1 MPMLVMKAMNRHES
15 SYPPVLSSCRTSV
28 GLYLASNHVI
38 AINPPIGSVMIVSC
52 AGASPAKFLRKVM
65 GEGGGGRVYSLA
77 TRAIDRPSDRAIER
91 PSNRATERSSDRAT
105 ERPSDRATERP
116 RDRAIE
122 RSSDRT
128 WESHNLG
135 STASPDVIPTPFDV
149 EKQDLAIETIIE
161 T

>member
-91 PSNRATERSSDRAT
+91 PSDRV
-105 ERPSDRATERP
+105 
-116 RDRAIE
+116 IE
-122 RSSDRT
+122 QANGIKECRQAFR
-128 WESHNLG
+128 N
-135 STASPDVIPTPFDV
+135 IPKVRLEF
-149 EKQDLAIETIIE
+149 ICIIYNMYLVCIYIYVYMGV
-161 T
+161 